1 MFSTGTDMCLGATLA
16 PPRTS
21 FRRLMLAH
29 DLDDFIMGQFILT
42 SNGFKR
48 NSSAPGHE
56 DDLLDINRSED
67 FIFHR

>member
-1 MFSTGTDMCLGATLA
+1 
-16 PPRTS
+16 
-21 FRRLMLAH
+21 MLAH